1 MQHIVRMFWE
11 FRFQYVSMFG
21 CLGVVYGCLGV
32 VLPFISADNWKM
44 SEPTQ
49 RPTKTT
55 PPPISISSPYKNSF
69 GNMFFQQNIF
79 LRKQWLLD
87 LFAIFYKNSFGN
99 MLFQQNIFVRKQWL
113 LDLFAIFLVSK
124 GRINFFVRESVFAVN
139 LQFLVCI
146 QFLYKC
152 NFWYSHIFWIST
164 SPSSKFDMMVVV
176 RMVWFSWV
184 QQSLFKAI
192 QLTGKLIDTAL
203 SSRLQFGQKQE

>member
-69 GNMFFQQNIF
+69 GNMF
-79 LRKQWLLD
+79 
-87 LFAIFYKNSFGN
+87 
-99 MLFQQNIFVRKQWL
+99 FQQNIFVRKQWL

-203 SSRLQFGQKQE
+203 SSRLQLGQKQE